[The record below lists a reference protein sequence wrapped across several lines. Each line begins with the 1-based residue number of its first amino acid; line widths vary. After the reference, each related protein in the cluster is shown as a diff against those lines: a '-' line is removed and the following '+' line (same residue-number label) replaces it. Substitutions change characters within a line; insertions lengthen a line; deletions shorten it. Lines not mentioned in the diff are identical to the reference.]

1 MAVRPLVLSD
11 LFSGDA
17 SWDQWIYHVE
27 SVVEVNTWDGEQKLK
42 WLKVRM
48 TGCAQKAFQHL
59 PAEAQGNFQRAKTSL
74 RQ

>member
-27 SVVEVNTWDGEQKLK
+27 SDAEVNTWDGEQKLK

-48 TGCAQKAFQHL
+48 TGRAQKAFQLL
-59 PAEAQGNFQRAKTSL
+59 PAKAQGDFERAKTSL